1 MRVQFEG
8 KANLGGWNLRSV
20 AEVPGCDGIVRTHQ
34 CVSQWWWFISVEED
48 GKRQAGPGGVAQ
60 WVRWVPGPVVGANSG
75 LNGAEVSRDVTLWQ
89 WVALAAARR

>member
-48 GKRQAGPGGVAQ
+48 GKRQAGPGGGC
-60 WVRWVPGPVVGANSG
+60 PVGAVGSG
-75 LNGAEVSRDVTLWQ
+75 PCSGCQ
-89 WVALAAARR
+89 